1 MPPVPT
7 GRVCSPAVDS
17 PTPEDRTPP
26 TPPLTVGVVFVRNLL
41 SGVHSKGLD
50 GEPFLREAGIAP
62 EALADDDAH
71 VTLQQYGDLLRVLM
85 LRLNDETLGF
95 LTRKSKPGSSLLQA
109 RSALGAPNL
118 EAAIRRIAHV
128 FGLLHDDVSLR
139 LLQSGGEGGLG
150 LEFHDAAVQR
160 NPFVHEFLLRAYWRL
175 FAWLVG
181 GELPPTRVD
190 FAFARPHYSAG
201 LGRIF
206 PAPWRFDAATSAIW
220 FEARHLQMPVCRD
233 EAALAAYLKEGP
245 VQIVLPRRDHGIS
258 GRVRLHLQRSQPQ
271 WPDLERTAQAL
282 AMSAA
287 TLQRHLAAEST
298 SFQALKDQL
307 RREIAIYRLHTS
319 RVPLARLAAELGFA
333 DSSSFQH
340 AFKGWTGSPPG
351 RYRRGG

>member
-1 MPPVPT
+1 MPA
-7 GRVCSPAVDS
+7 GRVCSPAVDR
-17 PTPEDRTPP
+17 PAPEDRTPP

-41 SGVHSKGLD
+41 SGVRSKGLD
-50 GEPFLREAGIAP
+50 GDAFLREAGIAP

-85 LRLNDETLGF
+85 VRLDDETLGF

-118 EAAIRRIAHV
+118 ETAIRRIAHV

-139 LLQSGGEGGLG
+139 LLQSGDEGGLG

-160 NPFVHEFLLRAYWRL
+160 NPFLHEFLLRAYWRL

-190 FAFARPHYSAG
+190 FAFPRPHYSAG

-206 PAPWRFDAATSAIW
+206 PAPWRFDAAVSTIW
-220 FEARHLQMPVCRD
+220 FEARRLQMPICRD
-233 EAALAAYLKEGP
+233 EAALAQYLKEGP

-271 WPDLERTAQAL
+271 WPDLERSAQAL
-282 AMSAA
+282 NMSAA

-319 RVPLARLAAELGFA
+319 RVPLGKLAAELGFA

-340 AFKGWTGSPPG
+340 AFKAWTGSPPG
-351 RYRRGG
+351 RYRRSAS

>member
-1 MPPVPT
+1 VPT
-7 GRVCSPAVDS
+7 AA
-17 PTPEDRTPP
+17 ERTHS
-26 TPPLTVGVVFVRNLL
+26 TPPLTVGMVFVRNLL
-41 SGVHSKGLD
+41 SGVRAKGLD
-50 GEPFLREAGIAP
+50 CDAWLREAGIAP
-62 EALADDDAH
+62 ESLADDDAH
-71 VTLQQYGDLLRVLM
+71 VTLQQYGELLRLLM
-85 LRLNDETLGF
+85 RGLNDETLGF
-95 LTRKSKPGSSLLQA
+95 LTRKSKPGSALLQA
-109 RSALGAPNL
+109 RAALGAPDL
-118 EAAIRRIAHV
+118 ETAIRRIAHV

-139 LLQSGGEGGLG
+139 LLKQADGGGLG
-150 LEFHDAAVQR
+150 LQFHDAAVQR

-181 GELPPTRVD
+181 GDLPPTRVD

-206 PAPWRFDAATSAIW
+206 PAPWRFDAAMSAIW
-220 FEARHLQMPVCRD
+220 FEPRRLRMPIRRD

-245 VQIVLPRRDHGIS
+245 AQIVLPRRDHGVGS
-258 GRVRLHLQRSQPQ
+258 RVRLHLQRSQPQ

-319 RVPLARLAAELGFA
+319 RVPLATLAAELGFA

-340 AFKGWTGSPPG
+340 AFKNWTGSPPG
-351 RYRRGG
+351 RYRRGAS